1 MHMVYGAQAGNP
13 GAADGQWFDAV
24 IPNQIEDGLYDLP
37 RERGDYALYVGRI
50 TDRKGYRI
58 AQEVCQA
65 KGLDLILAG
74 PGGRSGKGYG
84 RFVGEVD
91 AATRATLMAGAR
103 CLFAPTIYVEPFGT
117 VTIEAMACGTPVICT
132 DWGAFTETVEHG
144 RPRLPLPVLRRV
156 LQCSRLRSGAQP
168 RAHPRRRAPPL
179 FHGDGRRAVRALFQ
193 PPRHAVR
200 QGLVSGGSVML
211 LTALPFWKPKSGPF
225 IAAIG
230 TVAKGSGNAVSVS
243 PPAGAQAGDLLLC
256 IVGTENGGQTAPS
269 GYSELSNSPQG
280 NGTFATSTRLGVFS
294 KVHSGSESA
303 VTVGL
308 FGSHTIAV
316 IIAIRNANTTINV
329 NTGSNSGSSTS
340 VSCPTATT
348 TVDGCLVLAIVAF
361 SNATTVGSWANA
373 NLADF
378 AEILDDNTTD
388 DDDGGFAIAAGYKVT
403 AGATGA
409 TTATLASASTQG
421 RMTIG
426 IAPGLTGNPQPER
439 KRPWHG
445 GLHAALRRCA
455 RRSTRC
461 LRTARRRAT
470 APSAMQRIRRARPTT
485 IRTAAA
491 SCGRWT

>member
-1 MHMVYGAQAGNP
+1 M
-13 GAADGQWFDAV
+13 
-24 IPNQIEDGLYDLP
+24 
-37 RERGDYALYVGRI
+37 
-50 TDRKGYRI
+50 
-58 AQEVCQA
+58 
-65 KGLDLILAG
+65 
-74 PGGRSGKGYG
+74 
-84 RFVGEVD
+84 
-91 AATRATLMAGAR
+91 
-103 CLFAPTIYVEPFGT
+103 
-117 VTIEAMACGTPVICT
+117 
-132 DWGAFTETVEHG
+132 
-144 RPRLPLPVLRRV
+144 
-156 LQCSRLRSGAQP
+156 
-168 RAHPRRRAPPL
+168 
-179 FHGDGRRAVRALFQ
+179 
-193 PPRHAVR
+193 
-200 QGLVSGGSVML
+200 ML

-230 TVAKGSGNAVSVS
+230 TVAKGSGSSVSVS

-280 NGTFATSTRLGVFS
+280 NGTFATSTRLGVYS

-348 TVDGCLVLAIVAF
+348 TVDGCLVLAVVAF
-361 SNATTVGSWANA
+361 SVATTVSSWANA

-388 DDDGGFAIAAGYKVT
+388 DDDGGFAIAAGYKLI

-409 TTATLASASTQG
+409 TTATLGSSSTQG

-426 IAPGLTGNPQPER
+426 IAP
-439 KRPWHG
+439 
-445 GLHAALRRCA
+445 A
-455 RRSTRC
+455 
-461 LRTARRRAT
+461 
-470 APSAMQRIRRARPTT
+470 
-485 IRTAAA
+485 
-491 SCGRWT
+491 

>member
-1 MHMVYGAQAGNP
+1 M
-13 GAADGQWFDAV
+13 
-24 IPNQIEDGLYDLP
+24 
-37 RERGDYALYVGRI
+37 
-50 TDRKGYRI
+50 
-58 AQEVCQA
+58 
-65 KGLDLILAG
+65 
-74 PGGRSGKGYG
+74 
-84 RFVGEVD
+84 
-91 AATRATLMAGAR
+91 LMAAK
-103 CLFAPTIYVEPFGT
+103 
-117 VTIEAMACGTPVICT
+117 MA
-132 DWGAFTETVEHG
+132 
-144 RPRLPLPVLRRV
+144 
-156 LQCSRLRSGAQP
+156 
-168 RAHPRRRAPPL
+168 
-179 FHGDGRRAVRALFQ
+179 
-193 PPRHAVR
+193 
-200 QGLVSGGSVML
+200 L
-211 LTALPFWKPKSGPF
+211 LTHGAEAEANRPF

-280 NGTFATSTRLGVFS
+280 NGTFAASTRLGVFS

-329 NTGSNSGSSTS
+329 NTGSGASSTTS

-348 TVDGCLVLAIVAF
+348 TVDNCLVLAIVAF
-361 SNATTVGSWANA
+361 SVATTTDSWVNA
-373 NLADF
+373 NLAEF

-426 IAPGLTGNPQPER
+426 IGPA
-439 KRPWHG
+439 
-445 GLHAALRRCA
+445 
-455 RRSTRC
+455 
-461 LRTARRRAT
+461 
-470 APSAMQRIRRARPTT
+470 
-485 IRTAAA
+485 
-491 SCGRWT
+491 